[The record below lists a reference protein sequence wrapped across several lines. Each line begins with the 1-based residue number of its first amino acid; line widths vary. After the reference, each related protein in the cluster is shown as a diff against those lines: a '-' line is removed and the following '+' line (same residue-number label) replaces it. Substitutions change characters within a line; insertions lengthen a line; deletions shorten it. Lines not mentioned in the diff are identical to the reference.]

1 MGIFCAKTSKKRE
14 AFIHNIIL
22 TRQET
27 VYVCMYRNINL
38 NFSADHARGSY
49 FHRPQSRHVF
59 LCWRSSGGLGARAS
73 STFHSRGM

>member
-14 AFIHNIIL
+14 ALIHNIIL

-27 VYVCMYRNINL
+27 VYVCMYRNIKSIL
-38 NFSADHARGSY
+38 NFSTDHARGSY

-59 LCWRSSGGLGARAS
+59 LC
-73 STFHSRGM
+73 